1 MNVKAVFLDIDGTWY
16 DHKTN
21 QIFKE
26 NIEAVKKLQEKG
38 IKVALCSG
46 RLKEMAADLH
56 VFENMNWDGYI
67 GVSGGVVHD
76 ENLKIIYR
84 NTYTQEQLK
93 EIFKIAEENNFCL
106 FSFGEYEFMTKPLNE
121 ISQKFI
127 DQYHLKTPE
136 VRTWKGE
143 NLTYISALGR
153 DLPELQVFRG
163 IEGIRFT
170 ASTTYVIDFIKENV
184 SKAEAIDFLMN
195 YWGIKG
201 CDYIAFG
208 DSINDIPMMQA
219 ATLGIAMGNAEK
231 ETKDAAD
238 LVIGPADTPA
248 IAQALI
254 DLRLI

>member
-46 RLKEMAADLH
+46 RPKEMAADLH

-93 EIFKIAEENNFCL
+93 EMNN
-106 FSFGEYEFMTKPLNE
+106 
-121 ISQKFI
+121 
-127 DQYHLKTPE
+127 
-136 VRTWKGE
+136 
-143 NLTYISALGR
+143 
-153 DLPELQVFRG
+153 
-163 IEGIRFT
+163 
-170 ASTTYVIDFIKENV
+170 
-184 SKAEAIDFLMN
+184 
-195 YWGIKG
+195 
-201 CDYIAFG
+201 
-208 DSINDIPMMQA
+208 
-219 ATLGIAMGNAEK
+219 
-231 ETKDAAD
+231 
-238 LVIGPADTPA
+238 
-248 IAQALI
+248 IAQSWAMSYLEQELEKSFKKLERSTRNSKFLNMLEKI
-254 DLRLI
+254 HYGFCYSP

>member
-1 MNVKAVFLDIDGTWY
+1 MDIKAVFLDIDGTWY

-26 NIEAVKKLQEKG
+26 NIEAVKKLQQKG

-46 RLKEMAADLH
+46 RPKEMAADLH
-56 VFENMNWDGYI
+56 VFEDVNWDGYI

-84 NTYTQEQLK
+84 NTYTQAQLK
-93 EIFKIAEENNFCL
+93 EIFRIAEENNFCL

-136 VRTWKGE
+136 VRTWNGE

-153 DLPELQVFRG
+153 GLPELQVFKG
-163 IEGIRFT
+163 IDGIKFT

-184 SKAEAIDFLMN
+184 SKAEAIQFLLK
-195 YWGIKG
+195 YWKIEG

-208 DSINDIPMMQA
+208 DSINDIPMMKD
-219 ATLGIAMGNAEK
+219 ATIGIAMGNAEE
-231 ETKDAAD
+231 ETKAAAD
-238 LVIGPADTPA
+238 IVIGSASTPA
-248 IAQALI
+248 IAQALK
-254 DLRLI
+254 DLKLI

>member
-1 MNVKAVFLDIDGTWY
+1 MDIKAVFLDIDGTWY

-26 NIEAVKKLQEKG
+26 NIEAVKKLQKNG

-46 RLKEMAADLH
+46 RPKEMAADLH
-56 VFENMNWDGYI
+56 VFEDVKWDGYI

-93 EIFKIAEENNFCL
+93 EIFRIAEENNFCL
-106 FSFGEYEFMTKPLNE
+106 FSFGEYEFMTKELNE
-121 ISQKFI
+121 ISQRFI
-127 DQYHLKTPE
+127 DQYHLNTPE
-136 VRTWKGE
+136 VRTWNGE

-153 DLPELQVFRG
+153 GLKELQVFEG

-184 SKAEAIDFLMN
+184 SKAEAIDYLMN
-195 YWGIKG
+195 YWNIKG

-208 DSINDIPMMQA
+208 DSINDIPMMQK
-219 ATLGIAMGNAEK
+219 ATIGIAMGNAEE
-231 ETKDAAD
+231 ETKQAAD
-238 LVIGPADTPA
+238 MVIGSASTPA
-248 IAQALI
+248 IAETLKKLNLI
-254 DLRLI
+254 